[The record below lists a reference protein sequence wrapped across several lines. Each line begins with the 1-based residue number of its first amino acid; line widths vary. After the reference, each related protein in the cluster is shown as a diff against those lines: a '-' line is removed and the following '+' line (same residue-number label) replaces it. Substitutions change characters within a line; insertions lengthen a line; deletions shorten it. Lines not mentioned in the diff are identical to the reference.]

1 MLWKNGS
8 VLVPERRGIFR
19 HTRKQSSGSFLRA
32 GVFTGAYLE
41 MADGKECGGD
51 SVRVLKPVV
60 VFGTTRMLWRFLGVK
75 TRLFYSL

>member
-8 VLVPERRGIFR
+8 ECVGSRKGGIFR

-41 MADGKECGGD
+41 MADGKECGRD
-51 SVRVLKPVV
+51 SVRMLKPVV
-60 VFGTTRMLWRFLGVK
+60 FFG
-75 TRLFYSL
+75 